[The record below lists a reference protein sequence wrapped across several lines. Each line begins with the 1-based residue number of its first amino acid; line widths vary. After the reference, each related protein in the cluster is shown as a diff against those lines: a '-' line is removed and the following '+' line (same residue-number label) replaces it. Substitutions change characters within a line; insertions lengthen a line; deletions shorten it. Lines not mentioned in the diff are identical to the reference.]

1 MTSILSYASSPFCA
15 SLRVGSHVRVQG
27 KFWPARKLL
36 FVPNF
41 SKGRKSLSVNRSS
54 GEEGK
59 EKKLFSSSVFSPLH
73 PYASVM
79 IMIIIIYRTP
89 LYWKLAGYVLGAN
102 FIPGLFNYRYK
113 MGGTFSRPPIFKG
126 KVPGTKL
133 CWSRSPSRGT
143 TRLFRLSF
151 VPCYD
156 TSLPENFSC
165 SYINSISAF
174 FQPFPALLKAIDVL
188 W

>member
-1 MTSILSYASSPFCA
+1 M
-15 SLRVGSHVRVQG
+15 RVRG
-27 KFWPARKLL
+27 KFWPSRKLL
-36 FVPNF
+36 FFPNF
-41 SKGRKSLSVNRSS
+41 SKWRKSLSASRSS

-59 EKKLFSSSVFSPLH
+59 EKKLFFSSVSSPLH

-89 LYWKLAGYVLGAN
+89 LYRKLPGYVLGAN
-102 FIPGLFNYRYK
+102 LIPGLFNYRYK

-156 TSLPENFSC
+156 TSLSENFSC

-174 FQPFPALLKAIDVL
+174 FQRFPALSKAIDVL

>member
-1 MTSILSYASSPFCA
+1 MTSVLSYASSLFCA
-15 SLRVGSHVRVQG
+15 SLRAGSHVRVRG

-36 FVPNF
+36 FVLNF
-41 SKGRKSLSVNRSS
+41 SKGRKNLSANRSS

-59 EKKLFSSSVFSPLH
+59 EKKLFSSSVSSPLH

-79 IMIIIIYRTP
+79 NMIIIIYRTP
-89 LYWKLAGYVLGAN
+89 LYRKLAGYVLGAN
-102 FIPGLFNYRYK
+102 LIPGLFNYRYK
-113 MGGTFSRPPIFKG
+113 MGGAFSRPPIFKG

-133 CWSRSPSRGT
+133 GWSRSPSRGT

-156 TSLPENFSC
+156 ISLPRNVSC
-165 SYINSISAF
+165 SNINSISAF
-174 FQPFPALLKAIDVL
+174 F
-188 W
+188 

>member
-1 MTSILSYASSPFCA
+1 M
-15 SLRVGSHVRVQG
+15 RVLG
-27 KFWPARKLL
+27 KFWSGRKLL

-41 SKGRKSLSVNRSS
+41 SKGRKSLSANRSS

-59 EKKLFSSSVFSPLH
+59 EEKLFSSSVSSPLH

-89 LYWKLAGYVLGAN
+89 LYRKLAGYVVGAN
-102 FIPGLFNYRYK
+102 LIPGLFNYRYK

-126 KVPGTKL
+126 KVPGTNL
-133 CWSRSPSRGT
+133 GWSRSPSRGT

-156 TSLPENFSC
+156 KPSGEF
-165 SYINSISAF
+165 
-174 FQPFPALLKAIDVL
+174 
-188 W
+188 